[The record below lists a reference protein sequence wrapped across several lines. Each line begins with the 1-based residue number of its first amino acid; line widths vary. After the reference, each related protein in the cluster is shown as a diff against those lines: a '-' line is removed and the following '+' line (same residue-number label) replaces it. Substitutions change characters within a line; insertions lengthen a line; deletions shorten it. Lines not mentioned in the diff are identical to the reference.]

1 MVEST
6 NYREATFYYYT
17 GTGNSY
23 RVTKWMAGAVR
34 DAGVAVVTVC
44 PIASAVPE
52 EQIGRGET
60 ALLGL
65 VMPTHGFT
73 APWAMLR
80 FALRMPRPQG
90 VQGVPRVQRVQR
102 LPRRHKTHAMVVATR
117 AGSKIG
123 SIYTPGVEGSAIYLI
138 ALILF
143 LKGYRIRGAAG
154 VDMPTNWISLHPGL
168 APGTVAGIAARAE
181 TTVAGL
187 MDIILSGNRRLAG
200 WGNLVFGVL
209 ILPVSAAYML
219 VGRFCLGKL
228 FFASDRCNGCGLC
241 AEYCPNQAIRM
252 RGSGRRR
259 RPYWT
264 FHCESCKRC
273 MGFCPTQAVEASHL
287 LAVGLYYLSAAIP
300 MTALVAWLMGRAP
313 LLGFLGGTPRLLLG
327 SVFTILVLALAYPVL
342 HFVLG
347 IGWVNRFFTLFTL
360 THYYRRYR
368 EPGTRLKD
376 LK

>member
-6 NYREATFYYYT
+6 NYREATLYFYT

-23 RVTKWMAGAVR
+23 RVTEWMAGAAR
-34 DAGVAVVTVC
+34 DAGVPVVNVC
-44 PIASAVPE
+44 PIATAAPPA
-52 EQIGRGET
+52 QIGRGER

-73 APWAMLR
+73 APCAMLR
-80 FALRMPRPQG
+80 FALR
-90 VQGVPRVQRVQR
+90 VPR
-102 LPRRHKTHAMVVATR
+102 RRHTHAMVVATR
-117 AGSKIG
+117 AGSRIG
-123 SIYTPGVEGSAIYLI
+123 PVYTPGLEGTAIYLI
-138 ALILF
+138 ALILV

-168 APGTVAGIAARAE
+168 APNTVSGIVARAE
-181 TTVAGL
+181 IKVARL
-187 MDIILSGNRRLAG
+187 MDIILSGDRRLVG
-200 WGNLVFGVL
+200 WGNLVFGIL
-209 ILPVSAAYML
+209 ISPLSAGYML

-252 RGSGRRR
+252 RGSKSRR

-264 FHCESCKRC
+264 FHCESCMRC

-300 MTALVAWLMGRAP
+300 ATALVAWVVARAP
-313 LLGFLGGTPRLLLG
+313 LLGLFSHRPRVVLDSIYVLVALGLG
-327 SVFTILVLALAYPVL
+327 YPIL
-342 HFVLG
+342 HFLQG
-347 IGWVNRFFTLFTL
+347 LPRVNRFLTLATL
-360 THYYRRYR
+360 THYYRRYH
-368 EPGTRLKD
+368 EPGTALKD
-376 LK
+376 LR